1 VQSLRLLAASAAI
14 TLALASCARAGGPAA
29 AEPSADAGGP
39 LQINSGPAPW
49 PAPDRE
55 RARAEAAGLKLGE
68 EGTARHF
75 HTHLDVFVDG
85 VSIAV
90 PVLGFADCC
99 VSPLHTHTQSGILHI
114 ESNDTAAVYTLG
126 QVFALWGIRLS
137 DDCIGGYCR
146 PSVPISLYVNGVKQ
160 AGAIADLQLAPG
172 AEIAVV
178 IGREPSLIPIS
189 YDCANAGDIEIR
201 SCSQSFK

>member
-126 QVFALWGIRLS
+126 QVFALWGS
-137 DDCIGGYCR
+137 
-146 PSVPISLYVNGVKQ
+146 
-160 AGAIADLQLAPG
+160 A
-172 AEIAVV
+172 
-178 IGREPSLIPIS
+178 
-189 YDCANAGDIEIR
+189 
-201 SCSQSFK
+201 